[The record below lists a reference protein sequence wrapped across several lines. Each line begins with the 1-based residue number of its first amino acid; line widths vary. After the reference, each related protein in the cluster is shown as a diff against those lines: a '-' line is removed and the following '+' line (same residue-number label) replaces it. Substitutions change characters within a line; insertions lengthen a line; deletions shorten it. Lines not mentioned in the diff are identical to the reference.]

1 VGPPILA
8 AAALSR
14 RLLSTE
20 IIPNLPTPPNLRNPL
35 IPAVLGLSSGILAAH
50 YLGFSTAESTLALL
64 ALTAFAFLAHSKWLK
79 KFAALLA
86 VFFTGALTES
96 LHRPPPNPTID
107 AGSKEIMIL
116 EGCVVEPTV
125 FSQDREQFTLELA
138 PAARAR
144 VSFTLDDD
152 EQPQRLD
159 YGTRVEID
167 ARIRPPHN
175 YNNPGAF
182 DYALYLARQK
192 IFWTATMARHTTA
205 KILPGRCGSTFWSII
220 YKIRIAAIDRIE
232 KLYPNDAYTTG
243 MMEAI
248 LIGEKSKLEKVWT
261 ENFRRT
267 GSYHTLIIAGF
278 HVTILAGCLL
288 FLLRICNL
296 NPTQALIV
304 TCLAAWLYA
313 LVSGSNAPAV
323 RAASGFTLYAIAR
336 FFYRR
341 GRVLN
346 LLSAIAI
353 LYLLYDPDQLFDA
366 AFQLSFLCVAVIGA
380 FAAPILNRTSVPAA
394 RALKNPSAVDADP
407 HLPPRLAQFRVELRL
422 IAEIIHPL
430 ALVPL
435 AFLLR
440 VLLFAY
446 ELAVISTVVQIGLAL
461 PMAEYF
467 HRVSFSG
474 FSSNLIVTPLMGALV
489 PVGFF
494 AIFTGWHAPAAI
506 ASGMLNISARVV
518 NWHARLDPNW
528 RIPDPPIWLALSFLA
543 SLILLAVTMHKKYL
557 RWPSLTFVLVLF
569 ILLIWQ
575 PFPSG
580 SPCESSNCPSCGAAN
595 SGGSRPFRRLLTGN
609 CPNTLELTAIDVGQG
624 DSLLIIFPTGKRMLI
639 DGGGHLQFGRARRP
653 SLDTGEDVVSPYL
666 WSRGIAT
673 LDIVVATHAHQ
684 DHIGGLPAILE
695 NFRPKELW
703 VGANPQP
710 DLLNRAARLKI
721 PVIYQH
727 TEPAFDL
734 AGTTIEILSPPPDFP
749 PTKAINNDSL
759 AFRITYGLR
768 SFLLTGDMER
778 PMEGRLLSLE
788 TNLHS
793 DVLKVGHHGSKTSTI
808 QPFLDAVS
816 PSIALISDGFE
827 NSFGHPHKDVL
838 ARLHDR
844 HAAVL
849 RTDLDGLITVLTDG
863 QHLSMTTDRWSTPV
877 SPIIPF
883 FAPGSQ

>member
-1 VGPPILA
+1 L
-8 AAALSR
+8 
-14 RLLSTE
+14 T
-20 IIPNLPTPPNLRNPL
+20 
-35 IPAVLGLSSGILAAH
+35 AH
-50 YLGFSTAESTLALL
+50 YLESSIRESALALA
-64 ALTAFAFLAHSKWLK
+64 ALTIFAVAARSKWLTK
-79 KFAALLA
+79 TAALLA
-86 VFFTGALTES
+86 IFFAGSLTEA
-96 LHRPPPNPTID
+96 LHRPGPNPTID

-125 FSQDREQFTLELA
+125 FSKDREQFTLELD
-138 PAARAR
+138 PGARAR
-144 VSFTLDDD
+144 VSFNLDDD
-152 EQPQRLD
+152 TPPQRLD
-159 YGTRVEID
+159 YGQRVEIE

-175 YNNPGAF
+175 YNNPGSF

-192 IFWTATMARHTTA
+192 IYWTATMARHSTVR
-205 KILPGRCGSTFWSII
+205 IEEGRCGSKFWSII
-220 YKIRIAAIDRIE
+220 YKIRTAAVDRIE
-232 KLYPNDAYTTG
+232 KLYPNDAYSTG

-267 GSYHTLIIAGF
+267 GTYHTLVIAGF
-278 HVTILAGCLL
+278 HVTILAACLL

-296 NPTQALIV
+296 PQTQALAI

-323 RAASGFTLYAIAR
+323 RAAAGFTLYAIAK
-336 FFYRR
+336 FFFRR

-346 LLSAIAI
+346 LLSAVAI
-353 LYLLYDPDQLFDA
+353 LYLLWDPDQLFDA

-380 FAAPILNRTSVPAA
+380 FAGPLLNATSVPLA
-394 RALKNPSAVDADP
+394 RALRNPSVVAADP
-407 HLPPRLAQFRVELRL
+407 HMPPRSAQFRVELRL
-422 IAEIIHPL
+422 IAETVHPVT
-430 ALVPL
+430 LVPL
-435 AFLLR
+435 ALLLR
-440 VLLFAY
+440 MALFAY

-494 AIFTGWHAPAAI
+494 AIFTGWHWPAAL

-518 NWHARLDPNW
+518 NWHAHLDPNW
-528 RIPDPPIWLALSFLA
+528 RIPDPPTWLALSFLA
-543 SLILLAVTMHKKYL
+543 SLIILAVVLNNKYT
-557 RWPSLTFVLVLF
+557 RWPALAAALTLF
-569 ILLIWQ
+569 ALLIRQ
-575 PFPSG
+575 P
-580 SPCESSNCPSCGAAN
+580 
-595 SGGSRPFRRLLTGN
+595 SRIGPRPVL
-609 CPNTLELTAIDVGQG
+609 LELTAIDVGQG
-624 DSLLIIFPTGKRMLI
+624 DSLLVIFPGGAKMLV
-639 DGGGHLQFGRARRP
+639 DGGGHLQFGRVTRS

-666 WSRGIAT
+666 WSRGISR

-703 VGANPQP
+703 VGANSQP
-710 DLLNRAARLKI
+710 ELLNRAASLKI
-721 PVIYQH
+721 PVIHQH
-727 TEPAFDL
+727 ADQSFNFSG
-734 AGTTIEILSPPPDFP
+734 ATIQMLSPPKDFP

-768 SFLLTGDMER
+768 SFLLTGDMEK
-778 PMEGRLLSLE
+778 PMEARLLSE
-788 TNLHS
+788 TVDLHS

-808 QPFLDAVS
+808 QAFLDAVS

-827 NSFGHPHKDVL
+827 NSFGHPNKDVL

-844 HAAVL
+844 HSAVL
-849 RTDLDGLITVLTDG
+849 RTDLDGLITVRTDG
-863 QHLSMTTDRWSTPV
+863 QHLTIDTSRWSNGSSAIGSIWTPNL
-877 SPIIPF
+877 I
-883 FAPGSQ
+883 Q